1 MRPVPQM
8 WRFRLSDLSGLQ
20 REVADLIVTTLNLE
34 VSPDDIEPGDQLFGD
49 GGLGLD
55 SIDALELALAIQQRY
70 AVEIRSDDEE
80 ATASFASVQLLSEY
94 IGRHRKG

>member
-1 MRPVPQM
+1 M
-8 WRFRLSDLSGLQ
+8 SDLSGFQ
-20 REVADLIVTTLNLE
+20 REVADLIVATLNLD
-34 VSPDDIEPGDQLFGD
+34 VGPDDIKPAEPLFGD
-49 GGLGLD
+49 AGLGLD
-55 SIDALELALAIQQRY
+55 SIDALELALAIQQKY

>member
-1 MRPVPQM
+1 
-8 WRFRLSDLSGLQ
+8 LSDVSGFQ
-20 REVADLIVTTLNLE
+20 REVADLIVTTLNLDVRPE
-34 VSPDDIEPGDQLFGD
+34 DIKPGDQLFGD

-55 SIDALELALAIQQRY
+55 SIDALELALAIQQKY

-80 ATASFASVQLLSEY
+80 ATSSFASVRSLSEY

>member
-1 MRPVPQM
+1 M
-8 WRFRLSDLSGLQ
+8 SDLSGFQ
-20 REVADLIVTTLNLE
+20 REVADLIVTTLNLD
-34 VSPDDIEPGDQLFGD
+34 VSPDEIKPADPLFGD

-55 SIDALELALAIQQRY
+55 SIDALELALAIQQKY

-80 ATASFASVQLLSEY
+80 ATSSFASVQLLSEY